1 MNWSLQVIR
10 RRVALALIGLALL
23 HVPLLALS
31 FWMRGH
37 AALLPV
43 ALIATAV
50 AVLLLLYR
58 VAGATLVTQLAI
70 VTVLIGQVSALVFSF
85 AGHPWQPDMH
95 MYYFAILA
103 LFAGFCDWRPIVLG
117 ATLTALHHLVLQY
130 ALPAAV
136 FYQGGNLLRVLLHA
150 VIVLIETAFL
160 ATFALLLQRRLR
172 EGEEN
177 LARAQEVA
185 GSWAAGPPACRSSF
199 HASATRWTAPWP
211 CSIARPKPCRRRPAP

>member
-70 VTVLIGQVSALVFSF
+70 DELNRHSDMLFVVVF
-85 AGHPWQPDMH
+85 
-95 MYYFAILA
+95 
-103 LFAGFCDWRPIVLG
+103 
-117 ATLTALHHLVLQY
+117 LHD
-130 ALPAAV
+130 
-136 FYQGGNLLRVLLHA
+136 
-150 VIVLIETAFL
+150 
-160 ATFALLLQRRLR
+160 
-172 EGEEN
+172 
-177 LARAQEVA
+177 RAEFSTD
-185 GSWAAGPPACRSSF
+185 GSY
-199 HASATRWTAPWP
+199 
-211 CSIARPKPCRRRPAP
+211 